1 MLIVNVKK
9 KIAMIKNE
17 FPQGWDEKRVKK
29 LINYYENQSEDEAV
43 AEDETVS
50 SQQTL
55 MQVPTE
61 LVPTILEL
69 INKYQS
75 SSSIS

>member
-1 MLIVNVKK
+1 MSN
-9 KIAMIKNE
+9 NQ
-17 FPQGWDEKRVKK
+17 FPQGWDEKRVRQV
-29 LINYYENQSEDEAV
+29 IEHYENQSEDEAV
-43 AEDETVS
+43 EEDETVS
-50 SQQTL
+50 SEQTL

>member
-1 MLIVNVKK
+1 
-9 KIAMIKNE
+9 MIKNE

>member
-1 MLIVNVKK
+1 MNLTT
-9 KIAMIKNE
+9 KNQ
-17 FPQGWDEKRVKK
+17 FPQGWDEKRVRQV
-29 LINYYENQSEDEAV
+29 INHYENQSEDEAV
-43 AEDETVS
+43 AEDETILTT
-50 SQQTL
+50 QTL

-69 INKYQS
+69 INKYHS